1 MTATAETIKGFRT
14 RAEELGAL
22 ANTTPIW
29 GITEGYGRDY
39 EDDGVVYRLKDSIT
53 DLSYADRYAAAAD
66 WLETRASA
74 ATLAALYPS
83 IAIR

>member
-1 MTATAETIKGFRT
+1 MNTIAETIKGFRQ

-22 ANTTPIW
+22 ANTLPIW
-29 GITEGYGRDY
+29 GVTDGYAEAYAEEGTI
-39 EDDGVVYRLKDSIT
+39 YRLKDSIT

-66 WLETRASA
+66 WLESRACA
-74 ATLAALYPS
+74 DTLAALYPS

>member
-1 MTATAETIKGFRT
+1 MTNTAATIKEFRT

-29 GITEGYGRDY
+29 GITEGYAEAY
-39 EDDGVVYRLKDSIT
+39 AEDGVVYRLKDSIT

-83 IAIR
+83 IASR